1 MTIGASNGAVL
12 SKAGAVFGAQSVGV
26 FTSDDYVNLIGDNI
40 NSPGRF
46 LDVVVDATN
55 VGVGPGTVT
64 MTIDGKDPA
73 SGKYYNLL
81 TSAALNAV
89 ATTVLRIGPGLTP
102 IANLTVN
109 QALPGIWRVTAT
121 VAVNAVT
128 ATIGFGV
135 R

>member
-1 MTIGASNGAVL
+1 MTIAASNGAIL
-12 SKAGAVFGAQSVGV
+12 NRAGQLFGAQPVGV
-26 FTSDDYVNLIGDNI
+26 FTSDDYYNLDGRTN
-40 NSPGRF
+40 NGPGRF
-46 LDVVVDATN
+46 LDVIIDITS
-55 VGVGPGTVT
+55 VGAGPGTTVV
-64 MTIDGKDPA
+64 TIDGKDPA

-81 TSAALNAV
+81 TSAVLNGV
-89 ATTVLRIGPGLTP
+89 ATTVLRVGPGLTAV
-102 IANLTVN
+102 ANTTVN